1 MSGILGEVGTP
12 CPSRSSNGHDTFDR
26 LWQDGLDACDDTA
39 NLDFTTEIKAPVL
52 TKAKPKRRA
61 GAVSSFQIHD
71 DSGECPAPSMNRPR
85 TTLGAS
91 NRKSSLLTQPAQ
103 RFRPKVSFATTPSS
117 TNPRHLGQSDSQNKS
132 AETDAMKNKKLLMQ
146 INGKERGLEQDA
158 ALKKDVRRE
167 TVYIPTEDTT
177 VASVFMGLFSPLKS
191 QTTNTINCQI
201 PKDPEIDSLE
211 ARIARKR
218 HAKKTMAGSARKTP
232 LQPSTKIAQEGAI
245 RVDIA
250 GKNGG
255 KENTPPGSVLVDG
268 KDKSSKRDMPVFE
281 PPKSKAVGNILKSGG
296 NRADGLCTA
305 TRPRPRM
312 RAALGDKSNTSPA
325 AANKSQ
331 RKDIVKPKPA
341 DQERTRSNALKPTTL
356 NSLNRPKNTMPPKLA
371 VSSIKAKKLNEQF
384 PLLTENISNPALYE
398 DSWLAHQ
405 EVVITQSLN
414 ELFEQTDGHASS
426 DNPATLR
433 RELLGHY
440 QNDPFTLLYRRVQ
453 ASLMSGAMSIP
464 KNVFARESQ
473 LRQDLGLK
481 RRLLD
486 TWTKTYDLRALR
498 AALETVI
505 GRRIANDDDD
515 GRLYTTTSKGKIL
528 KKRIESFLEAFLLRN
543 EDMVQRAEAP
553 CKEADAAGR
562 AYRRTTLRSIMII
575 VLLDKARM
583 CSGTIL
589 PRRLFVTSSPLKSS
603 AAVLQAL
610 ARLLLP
616 TSGDI
621 IKSLGHLDCQ
631 VSYEQQQIEEYDYHI
646 KNLAVDVRDG
656 VRLTRIAELLLNC
669 YGHFDGE
676 PTTTVTLP
684 DGGAFSHLNEE
695 QWSLLPH
702 LKLPCMSR
710 VVKLYNVQV
719 ALNALAS
726 NSGTN
731 VLIHD
736 VAAEDIVDGHREKTI
751 ALLWRLVSKW
761 GLPGLVDWKDV
772 RQEIGR
778 LKRKAISRF
787 GYEQATDAES
797 DEPSDEY
804 VLLLKQWVSLLAQLK
819 GAHMDNF
826 STSFADGRIY
836 EGILDE
842 YQGYILGQDAERS
855 EGDTMASR
863 LQALGCSSQFATLVT
878 PTSTATSPIVNSDFT
893 LSAVA
898 FLCSRLLSAS
908 KGARAATVVQ

>member
-1 MSGILGEVGTP
+1 MSGILGEAGTP
-12 CPSRSSNGHDTFDR
+12 CPSRSSNRHDTFDR
-26 LWQDGLDACDDTA
+26 LWQDGLDASDDTA
-39 NLDFTTEIKAPVL
+39 NLDFTTEIKAPIL
-52 TKAKPKRRA
+52 TKAKPKRRT
-61 GAVSSFQIHD
+61 GAVSSFQIHED
-71 DSGECPAPSMNRPR
+71 NGERPVSSMNRLR

-146 INGKERGLEQDA
+146 INGKEQGMEQNA

-218 HAKKTMAGSARKTP
+218 RAKKTMAGSARKTP
-232 LQPSTKIAQEGAI
+232 LQPSTKISQEGAI

-268 KDKSSKRDMPVFE
+268 KDKSSKRGMPVFE
-281 PPKSKAVGNILKSGG
+281 PPKSKPAGNISNSGG
-296 NRADGLCTA
+296 SRTDGLRTA
-305 TRPRPRM
+305 TRPRPQM

-325 AANKSQ
+325 PVSKSQ
-331 RKDIVKPKPA
+331 KKDLVKPKLV
-341 DQERTRSNALKPTTL
+341 DQERTQSSALKPNT
-356 NSLNRPKNTMPPKLA
+356 SNRSKNTMPPQLA

-384 PLLTENISNPALYE
+384 PLLTENISNPVLYE
-398 DSWLAHQ
+398 DNWLAHQ
-405 EVVITQSLN
+405 EEVITQSLN
-414 ELFEQTDGHASS
+414 EVFEQTDGHTSS
-426 DNPATLR
+426 DDPATLR
-433 RELLGHY
+433 HELLDRY
-440 QNDPFTLLYRRVQ
+440 QDDTFTLLYKRIQV
-453 ASLMSGAMSIP
+453 SLMNGAMSIP
-464 KNVFARESQ
+464 KNVLARESR

-481 RRLLD
+481 RRFLD
-486 TWTKTYDLRALR
+486 IWTKTYDLRALR

-515 GRLYTTTSKGKIL
+515 GRAYTTTSKEKIL
-528 KKRIESFLEAFLLRN
+528 KRRIETFLEAFLLRN
-543 EDMVQRAEAP
+543 EDMVQRAETP
-553 CKEADAAGR
+553 GKEADAAGR
-562 AYRRTTLRSIMII
+562 AYRRMALRSIMIV
-575 VLLDKARM
+575 VLLDKTRVR
-583 CSGTIL
+583 SGMTL
-589 PRRLFVTSSPLKSS
+589 PRRLFITSSLLKSS

-669 YGHFDGE
+669 YGDLDGE

-684 DGGAFSHLNEE
+684 DGGAFSHLNEA

-702 LKLPCMSR
+702 LKLPCTSR
-710 VVKLYNVQV
+710 AVKLYNVQV
-719 ALNALAS
+719 ALSALAS

-761 GLPGLVDWKDV
+761 GLPGLVDWEDV

-778 LKRKAISRF
+778 LKRKAISQF
-787 GYEQATDAES
+787 GYEQATDTES

-804 VLLLKQWVSLLAQLK
+804 ELLLKQWVSLLAQLK
-819 GAHMDNF
+819 GIHMDNF

-836 EGILDE
+836 ESILDE
-842 YQGYILGQDAERS
+842 YQGYILGQDFECS
-855 EGDTMASR
+855 GGDTMASR
-863 LQALGCSSQFATLVT
+863 LQALGCSSQFGKPAIR
-878 PTSTATSPIVNSDFT
+878 SP
-893 LSAVA
+893 
-898 FLCSRLLSAS
+898 
-908 KGARAATVVQ
+908 

>member
-12 CPSRSSNGHDTFDR
+12 CPSRSSNGHDLLDR
-26 LWQDGLDACDDTA
+26 SLQDGLNACDDTA

-52 TKAKPKRRA
+52 TKAKPKRRT

-71 DSGECPAPSMNRPR
+71 DNGERPAPSMNRPR

-117 TNPRHLGQSDSQNKS
+117 TNLRNLGQSDPQNKS

-146 INGKERGLEQDA
+146 INGKEHGMAQDA

-167 TVYIPTEDTT
+167 TVYIPTENTT

-201 PKDPEIDSLE
+201 PKDSEIDSLE

-218 HAKKTMAGSARKTP
+218 HAKKTMAGSERKTP
-232 LQPSTKIAQEGAI
+232 LQPSTKITQEAAI
-245 RVDIA
+245 RTDIA

-255 KENTPPGSVLVDG
+255 KENTPPGSVLLDG
-268 KDKSSKRDMPVFE
+268 KDKRFKHEMPMFE
-281 PPKSKAVGNILKSGG
+281 SPKPRQVGNISKSGR
-296 NRADGLCTA
+296 NRADGLPTA
-305 TRPRPRM
+305 TRPSRGM

-325 AANKSQ
+325 PVNKRQ
-331 RKDIVKPKPA
+331 RKDLIKPKLS
-341 DQERTRSNALKPTTL
+341 DQERTKSIALKSTTS
-356 NSLNRPKNTMPPKLA
+356 NSFNRPKNTMPSKLA

-384 PLLTENISNPALYE
+384 PLLTESITNPALYE
-398 DSWLAHQ
+398 DNWLAHQ

-414 ELFEQTDGHASS
+414 ELFEQTDSHARS

-433 RELLGHY
+433 RELLDHY
-440 QNDPFTLLYRRVQ
+440 QNQPFPLLYRRVQ
-453 ASLMSGAMSIP
+453 TSLMSGAMSIP
-464 KNVFARESQ
+464 KNVLARESR

-481 RRLLD
+481 RRFLD

-505 GRRIANDDDD
+505 GRRIANDDD
-515 GRLYTTTSKGKIL
+515 GGLSNTTTSEEKIL

-543 EDMVQRAEAP
+543 EDMVQQAEMP
-553 CKEADAAGR
+553 GREADAAGR
-562 AYRRTTLRSIMII
+562 AYRRTALRSIMII
-575 VLLDKARM
+575 VLLDKTRM
-583 CSGTIL
+583 CSGTAL
-589 PRRLFVTSSPLKSS
+589 PRCLFVTSSSLKSS

-656 VRLTRIAELLLNC
+656 VRLTRISELLLNC

-676 PTTTVTLP
+676 PTTTSTLP
-684 DGGAFSHLNEE
+684 DGGVFSHLNEN

-702 LKLPCMSR
+702 LKLPCTSR
-710 VVKLYNVQV
+710 AVKLYNVQV
-719 ALNALAS
+719 ALSALAS
-726 NSGTN
+726 HSGTS

-736 VAAEDIVDGHREKTI
+736 VVAEDIVDGHREKTI

-761 GLPGLVDWKDV
+761 GLPGLVDWEDV

-778 LKRKAISRF
+778 LKRKAISQF
-787 GYEQATDAES
+787 GCEQATDAEL

-804 VLLLKQWVSLLAQLK
+804 VLLLKQWVSLLAQLR
-819 GAHMDNF
+819 GIHMDNF
-826 STSFADGRIY
+826 CTSFADARIY

-842 YQGYILGQDAERS
+842 YEGYILGQDAERS
-855 EGDTMASR
+855 GGDTMASR
-863 LQALGCSSQFATLVT
+863 LQALGCSSQFGKPAIRSL
-878 PTSTATSPIVNSDFT
+878 
-893 LSAVA
+893 
-898 FLCSRLLSAS
+898 
-908 KGARAATVVQ
+908 